1 VSPPFL
7 GVYYATPVAKVL
19 AACCEKVGEMPLR
32 IYLTSRVLVEESGT
46 VLLDERRL
54 MGRQGRLAFAYLVGE
69 HLRAVSR
76 DELAEELWLGAVPPP
91 SWERSLSALISKLR
105 ALLASTGIPDVALT
119 ASFGHYQLLLP
130 ADVWIDLEAASEAI
144 DRAESAL
151 RGDKPR
157 EAWGWAQVAYQI
169 SRRPFLMGEEGPW
182 VTLKRYELRDVL
194 VRAHECLSEPS
205 IWHTEP
211 EYAVK
216 HAKEAVAIEPFR
228 ETSYQLL
235 MRAHAAV
242 GNRAEALRVYER
254 CRSLLSEDLGV
265 PPSSQT
271 EAVYL
276 EILRS

>member
-1 VSPPFL
+1 
-7 GVYYATPVAKVL
+7 
-19 AACCEKVGEMPLR
+19 MPLR
-32 IYLTSRVLVEESGT
+32 IYLTGRVLVEDEGKI
-46 VLLDERRL
+46 LLDEERL
-54 MGRQGRLAFAYLVGE
+54 IGRQGRLTFAYLVYE
-69 HLRAVSR
+69 RLRSVSR
-76 DELAEELWLGAVPPP
+76 DELAEELWPGTVPP

-105 ALLASTGIPDVALT
+105 ALLAALPDVALDG
-119 ASFGHYQLLLP
+119 SFGHYRLILP
-130 ADVWIDLEAASEAI
+130 ADAWIDVEAATGAI

-151 RGDKPR
+151 RGDEPR
-157 EAWGWAQVAYQI
+157 ESRGWALVALQI

-182 VTLKRYELRDVL
+182 TTVKRSGLREIL

-205 IWHTEP
+205 IWHREP

-216 HAKEAVAIEPFR
+216 HAREAVALEPFR

-254 CRSLLSEDLGV
+254 CRSLLSEELGV

-276 EILRS
+276 DILRS

>member
-1 VSPPFL
+1 
-7 GVYYATPVAKVL
+7 
-19 AACCEKVGEMPLR
+19 MPLR
-32 IYLTSRVLVEESGT
+32 IYLTGRVLVEDGGAI
-46 VLLDERRL
+46 LLDERRL
-54 MGRQGRLAFAYLVGE
+54 MGRQGRLAFAHLACE

-76 DELAEELWLGAVPPP
+76 DELAEELWLGKAPP
-91 SWERSLSALISKLR
+91 SWDRSLSALISKLR
-105 ALLASTGIPDVALT
+105 ALLPGFPGVALNG
-119 ASFGHYQLLLP
+119 SFGHYQLSLP
-130 ADVWIDLEAASEAI
+130 ADVWIDVEAATSAI

-151 RGDKPR
+151 RGEEPQ

-169 SRRPFLMGEEGPW
+169 SRRAFLMGEEGPW
-182 VTLKRYELRDVL
+182 VTLKRSELRDVL

-205 IWHTEP
+205 IWHKEP
-211 EYAVK
+211 EYAVR
-216 HAKEAVAIEPFR
+216 HAREAVTLEPFR

-254 CRSLLSEDLGV
+254 CRSLLSEELGV

-276 EILRS
+276 NVLRA

>member
-1 VSPPFL
+1 
-7 GVYYATPVAKVL
+7 
-19 AACCEKVGEMPLR
+19 MPLR
-32 IYLTSRVLVEESGT
+32 IYLTGRVLVEESGT
-46 VLLDERRL
+46 LLDERRL

-76 DELAEELWLGAVPPP
+76 DELAEELWLGRVPP

-105 ALLASTGIPDVALT
+105 ALLASAGVSDVALT
-119 ASFGHYQLLLP
+119 GSFGHYQLLLP
-130 ADVWIDLEAASEAI
+130 ADAWIDVEAASEAI

-151 RGDKPR
+151 RADKPQ

-169 SRRPFLMGEEGPW
+169 SRRPFLTDEEGPW
-182 VTLKRYELRDVL
+182 VTLKRSELRDVL

-205 IWHTEP
+205 IFHTEP

-216 HAKEAVAIEPFR
+216 HAKEAVALEPYR
-228 ETSYQLL
+228 ERSYQLL

-254 CRSLLSEDLGV
+254 CRGLLSEELGV
-265 PPSSQT
+265 PPSPQT

-276 EILRS
+276 DILRS

>member
-1 VSPPFL
+1 
-7 GVYYATPVAKVL
+7 
-19 AACCEKVGEMPLR
+19 MPLR
-32 IYLTSRVLVEESGT
+32 IYLTGRVLVEDNGT
-46 VLLDERRL
+46 ILLDERRW

-69 HLRAVSR
+69 HLRAVPR
-76 DELAEELWLGAVPPP
+76 DELAEELWLDAVPP

-105 ALLASTGIPDVALT
+105 ALLASVGVPDVALT
-119 ASFGHYQLLLP
+119 GSFGHYQLLLP
-130 ADVWIDLEAASEAI
+130 ADVWIDVEAASVAI

-151 RGDKPR
+151 RGGKPQ
-157 EAWGWAQVAYQI
+157 EAWGWAQAAYQI

-182 VTLKRYELRDVL
+182 ATLKRSELREVL

-205 IWHTEP
+205 IWHAEP

-216 HAKEAVAIEPFR
+216 HAREAVAIEPFR

-242 GNRAEALRVYER
+242 GNRAEALLVYER
-254 CRSLLSEDLGV
+254 CRSFLSEELGV
-265 PPSSQT
+265 PPSPQT

-276 EILRS
+276 DILRS

>member
-1 VSPPFL
+1 L
-7 GVYYATPVAKVL
+7 AVYYATPIVWML
-19 AACCEKVGEMPLR
+19 AVCCENVGEMALR

-69 HLRAVSR
+69 RLRAVSR
-76 DELAEELWLGAVPPP
+76 DELAEELWLGAVPP

-105 ALLASTGIPDVALT
+105 ALLASAGIPDVALSS
-119 ASFGHYQLLLP
+119 SFGHYQLLLP
-130 ADVWIDLEAASEAI
+130 ADVWIDVEAASEAI

-151 RGDKPR
+151 RRDKAP
-157 EAWGWAQVAYQI
+157 EAWGWAHVAYQI

-182 VTLKRYELRDVL
+182 VTLKRSELRDVL

-205 IWHTEP
+205 IWGTEP
-211 EYAVK
+211 AYAVK
-216 HAKEAVAIEPFR
+216 HANEAVTIEPFR

-242 GNRAEALRVYER
+242 GNRAEALRAYER
-254 CRSLLSEDLGV
+254 CRSLLSEELGV
-265 PPSSQT
+265 PPSPQT

>member
-1 VSPPFL
+1 
-7 GVYYATPVAKVL
+7 
-19 AACCEKVGEMPLR
+19 MPLR
-32 IYLTSRVLVEESGT
+32 IYLTGRVLVEDNGT
-46 VLLDERRL
+46 ILLDERRL

-76 DELAEELWLGAVPPP
+76 DELAEELWLDAVPP

-105 ALLASTGIPDVALT
+105 ALLASVGVPDVALT
-119 ASFGHYQLLLP
+119 GSFGHYQLLLP
-130 ADVWIDLEAASEAI
+130 ADVWIDVESASVAI

-151 RGDKPR
+151 RGGKSQ
-157 EAWGWAQVAYQI
+157 EAWGWAQAAYQI

-182 VTLKRYELRDVL
+182 ATLKRSELREVL

-205 IWHTEP
+205 IWHAEP

-216 HAKEAVAIEPFR
+216 HAREAVAIEPFR

-242 GNRAEALRVYER
+242 GNRAEALLVYER
-254 CRSLLSEDLGV
+254 CRSFLSEELGV
-265 PPSSQT
+265 PPSPQT

-276 EILRS
+276 DILRS

>member
-1 VSPPFL
+1 
-7 GVYYATPVAKVL
+7 
-19 AACCEKVGEMPLR
+19 MPLR
-32 IYLTSRVLVEESGT
+32 IYLTSRVLVEDSGT
-46 VLLDERRL
+46 VLLGESRM

-69 HLRAVSR
+69 HLRAVSK
-76 DELAEELWLGAVPPP
+76 DELAEELWLDAVPP

-105 ALLASTGIPDVALT
+105 ALLAGTGIPDVGLNS
-119 ASFGHYQLLLP
+119 SFGHYQLSLP
-130 ADVWIDLEAASEAI
+130 ADVWIDVEAASEAI
-144 DRAESAL
+144 DHAESAL
-151 RGDKPR
+151 REGEPR
-157 EAWGWAQVAYQI
+157 EAWGWAHVAYQI
-169 SRRPFLMGEEGPW
+169 SRRSFLMGEEGEW
-182 VTLKRYELRDVL
+182 VTLKRSELREVL

-205 IWHTEP
+205 IWHEEP

-254 CRSLLSEDLGV
+254 CKNLLSEELGV
-265 PPSSQT
+265 PPSPQT

-276 EILRS
+276 DILRS

>member
-1 VSPPFL
+1 MS
-7 GVYYATPVAKVL
+7 
-19 AACCEKVGEMPLR
+19 LR
-32 IYLTSRVLVEESGT
+32 IYLTGRVIVEDNGT
-46 VLLDERRL
+46 ILLDERRL
-54 MGRQGRLAFAYLVGE
+54 MGRQGRLAFAHLAYE

-76 DELAEELWLGAVPPP
+76 DELAEELWLSKVPP

-105 ALLASTGIPDVALT
+105 ALLASIGIPDVALT
-119 ASFGHYQLLLP
+119 GSFGHYQLLLP
-130 ADVWIDLEAASEAI
+130 ADVWIAVEAASEAI

-151 RGDKPR
+151 RGDKPQ

-169 SRRPFLMGEEGPW
+169 SRRSFLMGEEGPW
-182 VTLKRYELRDVL
+182 ATLKRSELREVL
-194 VRAHECLSEPS
+194 MRAHECLSEPS
-205 IWHTEP
+205 VWHTEP

-235 MRAHAAV
+235 MRAHVAV

-254 CRSLLSEDLGV
+254 CRNLLAEELGV
-265 PPSSQT
+265 SPSSQT

-276 EILRS
+276 DILRS

>member
-1 VSPPFL
+1 
-7 GVYYATPVAKVL
+7 
-19 AACCEKVGEMPLR
+19 MPLR
-32 IYLTSRVLVEESGT
+32 IYLTGKVLVEGDGKI
-46 VLLDERRL
+46 LLDEERL
-54 MGRQGRLAFAYLVGE
+54 IGKQGRLTFAYLVYE
-69 HLRAVSR
+69 RLRPVSR
-76 DELAEELWLGAVPPP
+76 DELAGELWPGAVPP
-91 SWERSLSALISKLR
+91 SWERSLSAIISKLR
-105 ALLASTGIPDVALT
+105 VLLAGLPGVILDG
-119 ASFGHYQLLLP
+119 SFGHYRLSLP
-130 ADVWIDLEAASEAI
+130 ADAWIDVEVANGAI

-151 RGDKPR
+151 RGDEPR
-157 EAWGWAQVAYQI
+157 EARGWALVALQI

-182 VTLKRYELRDVL
+182 TTVKRSGLREIL

-205 IWHTEP
+205 IWHREP

-216 HAKEAVAIEPFR
+216 HAREAVTLEPFR

-254 CRSLLSEDLGV
+254 CRTLLSEELGV

>member
-1 VSPPFL
+1 M
-7 GVYYATPVAKVL
+7 A
-19 AACCEKVGEMPLR
+19 LR
-32 IYLTSRVLVEESGT
+32 IYLTGKVLIEDDGT

-54 MGRQGRLAFAYLVGE
+54 MGRQGRLAFAHLACE

-76 DELAEELWLGAVPPP
+76 DELAEELWLGKAPP

-105 ALLASTGIPDVALT
+105 ALLAGIDPPGVALNG
-119 ASFGHYQLLLP
+119 SFGHYQLSLP
-130 ADVWIDLEAASEAI
+130 ADVWIDVEAATGAI

-151 RGDKPR
+151 RTDQPR
-157 EAWGWAQVAYQI
+157 EAWGWAQAAHQI
-169 SRRPFLMGEEGPW
+169 SRRSFLMGEEGPW
-182 VTLKRYELRDVL
+182 VTSKRSELRDVL
-194 VRAHECLSEPS
+194 VRAHECLGEPS
-205 IWHTEP
+205 IWHAEP

-216 HAKEAVAIEPFR
+216 HAREAVALEPFR

-254 CRSLLSEDLGV
+254 CRSLLSEALGV
-265 PPSSQT
+265 SPSPQT

>member
-1 VSPPFL
+1 
-7 GVYYATPVAKVL
+7 
-19 AACCEKVGEMPLR
+19 MPLR
-32 IYLTSRVLVEESGT
+32 IYLTNRLLIEESGT
-46 VLLDERRL
+46 ILLDERRL

-69 HLRAVSR
+69 HLSAVSR
-76 DELAEELWLGAVPPP
+76 DELAEDLWLGTVPP
-91 SWERSLSALISKLR
+91 SWERSLSALISKLG
-105 ALLASTGIPDVALT
+105 ALLTSAGLPDVALSS
-119 ASFGHYQLLLP
+119 SFGHYQLLLP
-130 ADVWIDLEAASEAI
+130 ADVWIDVEAASEAI

-151 RGDKPR
+151 RGDKPQ
-157 EAWGWAQVAYQI
+157 EAWGWAHVAYQI

-182 VTLKRYELRDVL
+182 VTLKRSELREVL

-205 IWHTEP
+205 IWNTEP

-216 HAKEAVAIEPFR
+216 HAKEAVALEPFR

-254 CRSLLSEDLGV
+254 CRSLLSEELGV
-265 PPSSQT
+265 SPSPQT